1 MSMATTVLMLMG
13 GRSSEHEV
21 SLSSARGVMG
31 ALDPDQF
38 TIVPVVIE
46 TNGTWTR
53 DGRRVT
59 LSASGGQALLVDL
72 EDGNSTAIDVVF
84 PVLHGP
90 FGEDGTIQGL
100 CEMVGV
106 PYVGAGVTASA
117 IGMDK
122 ALFKLIARQHG
133 LPVAAAVV
141 VTPASWEVD
150 RAALRAAVDRMGYPV
165 FVKPARLG
173 SSVGISRVADRDD
186 LDQAVALA
194 LTFDE
199 KVLIERA
206 ITGKEVEVGILDDG
220 ELIVSPPG
228 QIRYAAEWYDYETK
242 YEAGRAELEIPAE
255 LSDEITHRLQDVA
268 RVAFASVGCTGM
280 GRIDCFVTPEGEV
293 IVSELNTIPGFT
305 PTSAYPSLM
314 AAAGVP
320 YPELVGRLVHAAVAR
335 AERERVLRR

>member
-1 MSMATTVLMLMG
+1 MATTVLMLMG

-21 SLSSARGVMG
+21 SLSSARGVIA
-31 ALDPDQF
+31 ALDPEQF

-46 TNGTWTR
+46 PDGTWIH

-59 LSASGGQALLVDL
+59 LSASAGHALLVDL
-72 EDGNSTAIDVVF
+72 EDGTSTAIDVVF

-100 CEMVGV
+100 CEMIGV
-106 PYVGAGVTASA
+106 PYVGAGVAASA

-133 LPVAAAVV
+133 LRVAEAVV
-141 VTPASWEVD
+141 VTPASWD
-150 RAALRAAVDRMGYPV
+150 AIGAALRAAVDRLGYPV

-173 SSVGISRVADRDD
+173 SSVGISRVADRDE
-186 LDQAVALA
+186 LDAAVALA

-199 KVLIERA
+199 KVLIEEA
-206 ITGKEVEVGILDDG
+206 ITGKEVEIGVLDDG
-220 ELIVSPPG
+220 DAGRLPAGPDPLRGRVVRLRDQVRG
-228 QIRYAAEWYDYETK
+228 R
-242 YEAGRAELEIPAE
+242 AGRARDSRRSPGRGHPPPPGRRADRIRKRRLRGHGPRSTASSPPAG
-255 LSDEITHRLQDVA
+255 DV
-268 RVAFASVGCTGM
+268 V
-280 GRIDCFVTPEGEV
+280 
-293 IVSELNTIPGFT
+293 VSELNTIPGFT

-320 YPELVGRLVHAAVAR
+320 YTELVGRLVHAALAR